1 MVNGKSM
8 PLIILLLNNNLLKL
22 KYREIQELCIISI
35 CMEHT
40 DDQAAY
46 TQIQNILLFQI
57 ILFIKIYFSLSH
69 TVDTWLW

>member
-8 PLIILLLNNNLLKL
+8 PFIILLLNNLLRL
-22 KYREIQELCIISI
+22 KYRETQELCIISI
-35 CMEHT
+35 CMKHT
-40 DDQAAY
+40 DDQVAF

-57 ILFIKIYFSLSH
+57 ILFVKIYFSHSH